1 MATKQGAFESVFGT
15 FSVTKFYQ
23 INQSH
28 PSLFHKTVLTPN
40 FQANEFQQRLQVDC
54 MISDFTIGTVY
65 FPIVNDSYPKYNID
79 ITHLEEG
86 RILQVDFTAH
96 FGHVTCIHLKM
107 VDLPNLKEQQGI
119 PEPYFLLN
127 NNRILSK
134 FKNPSGLVLM

>member
-1 MATKQGAFESVFGT
+1 M
-15 FSVTKFYQ
+15 
-23 INQSH
+23 
-28 PSLFHKTVLTPN
+28 FHKTVLTPN

-96 FGHVTCIHLKM
+96 FGHVTCIHSKM
-107 VDLPNLKEQQGI
+107 ADLPNLKKQQGI
-119 PEPYFLLN
+119 PEPYSLVN
-127 NNRILSK
+127 NPYK
-134 FKNPSGLVLM
+134 FQLQVSYWARDVVLQIIYFDKSEGSQFNLICLK